1 MSGRSGLTYREALE
15 SERTETDRVKEK
27 LPDEL
32 QKRVLQRAQFRKLLF
47 IILCLFLIFIC
58 ILTQIQL
65 IIYYVYYVYSIEIG
79 RLDKVVN
86 DVYDYYV
93 DRFDS
98 GDLVTCRW
106 TDGVK

>member
-1 MSGRSGLTYREALE
+1 MNYKSVYFNEPSSVSYYENNI
-15 SERTETDRVKEK
+15 SIFNVYIY
-27 LPDEL
+27 
-32 QKRVLQRAQFRKLLF
+32 LF
-47 IILCLFLIFIC
+47 I
-58 ILTQIQL
+58 QIQL
-65 IIYYVYYVYSIEIG
+65 IIMHDILYYIEIG

-106 TDGVK
+106 TDGVKYVT